1 MRPLIIG
8 DSSGFRFL
16 LTALGPFS
24 RYDGWPRS
32 PLTAVG
38 SFSRYDGW
46 PRSPHSLGT
55 MGGPVPP
62 SSLRLRGTT
71 AVVCS
76 SLIEQ
81 ALDSGPVTG
90 GPILLR
96 PDERPLRLGQ

>member
-55 MGGPVPP
+55 MGGPVSP

-81 ALDSGPVTG
+81 ALDSELITLGPLR
-90 GPILLR
+90 LL
-96 PDERPLRLGQ
+96 PYERPLAIAQ